1 MSENLKICDIGEFG
15 LIERISKKVRVDK
28 SVIKGISDDT
38 AVMEYKGNNYLLFTS
53 DMLIEDIHFRR
64 EFSHFSIGHKALA
77 SSISDISAMG
87 GIPKYVLI
95 SLGLPK
101 DLSLE
106 FVDRIYEGI
115 NSTAK
120 RFKVNI
126 VGGDINRS
134 EKIIIDVSLIGEVKK
149 KNLILRS
156 GAKKGDRIFVTG
168 SLGGSIYR
176 KHLEFLPRLKES
188 KYLVKNFK
196 ISSMIDISD
205 GLVLDLYKITQES
218 KVGAIIY
225 EDLIPIS
232 KDAKSLNEAL
242 YMGEDFELLFCLS
255 LDGAIRLIKNGKI
268 KGLTKFSYIGEI
280 TDKRY
285 GLRIITK
292 RCKEKILKP
301 KGFKHF

>member
-15 LIERISKKVRVDK
+15 LIERIAKKVRVNK

-38 AVMEYKGNNYLLFTS
+38 AVMKYKRDSYLLFTS
-53 DMLIEDIHFRR
+53 DMLIEDIHFKR
-64 EFSHFSIGHKALA
+64 EFSHFSIGHKAIA

-87 GIPKYVLI
+87 GIPKYGLV
-95 SLGLPK
+95 SLGLPG
-101 DLSLE
+101 DLLLS
-106 FVDRIYEGI
+106 FVDSLYEGI
-115 NSTAK
+115 DSTAK
-120 RFKVNI
+120 KFKVNI

-134 EKIIIDVSLIGEVKK
+134 EKIIIDVALIGEVEKG
-149 KNLILRS
+149 NLILRS

-168 SLGGSIYR
+168 SLGGSIYK

-188 KYLVKNFK
+188 RYLVKNFK
-196 ISSMIDISD
+196 INSMIDISD
-205 GLVLDLYKITQES
+205 GLVLDLYKITEES
-218 KVGAIIY
+218 KVGATIY

-232 KDAKSLNEAL
+232 KDAKSSEEAL

-255 LDGAIRLIKNGKI
+255 LDEAIRLIKSRRIG
-268 KGLTKFSYIGEI
+268 GLAKFNYIGEI

-285 GLRIITK
+285 GLRMITK